1 MQKPKMLYASPF
13 NPMQS
18 GISDYSEV
26 LVQAL
31 QEKYD
36 ITLLVKDYEISNQ
49 KLTNSCDVLRYDQD
63 YIPFETF
70 DYVVYNIGNQP
81 FYHDYIYRC
90 CLEHPGL
97 VILHEYSIYFLTVGV
112 HSQDGDI
119 LGTVYK
125 QVGASGIHTLKN
137 AIQHEHQDLL
147 ECKSLSSELPLNLEI
162 LQSDNKFMVHSDY
175 VRDKI
180 LATGYVSSENIKK
193 INHIA
198 LIDESTEYLQR
209 EELFRKFGIPE
220 DAIILASFG
229 FIGKT
234 KLNHVICE
242 VVSKL
247 AQKLEQKICYVM
259 VGEGGYINNYVDGKT
274 IFKTG
279 YTKLEEFNSF
289 IKYSDIIMNL
299 RHPSMGETSGALI
312 RILGLGK
319 CCIIN
324 NEGWFA
330 ELPDDCVVKLGLSNL
345 EQELEKWIQKFID
358 APSLCKEYERNAK
371 EYIQEEYG
379 SDKIAAE
386 IQTFLRQNEF

>member
-36 ITLLVKDYEISNQ
+36 ITLLVKDYEITNQ
-49 KLTNSCDVLRYDQD
+49 ELAKSCDVLRYDLD
-63 YIPFETF
+63 HIPFEAF
-70 DYVVYNIGNQP
+70 DCVVYNIGNQP
-81 FYHDYIYRC
+81 FFHDYIYRC

-97 VILHEYSIYFLTVGV
+97 VILHEFSIYFLTVGV
-112 HSQDGDI
+112 HSNDGDI
-119 LGTVYK
+119 LGTVYQQAGVK
-125 QVGASGIHTLKN
+125 GIHKLKD
-137 AIQHEHQDLL
+137 AIQHEHPDLL
-147 ECKSLSSELPLNLEI
+147 ECKSLSAELPLNQEI
-162 LQSDNKFMVHSDY
+162 LQSGNKFMVHSNY

-180 LATGYVSSENIKK
+180 LATGYVKDENIRK
-193 INHIA
+193 INHVA
-198 LIDESTEYLQR
+198 LIDDSTEYLQR
-209 EELFRKFGIPE
+209 EKLFRKFGIPE

-247 AQKLEQKICYVM
+247 APKLEQKICYVM

-279 YTKLEEFNSF
+279 YTSIEEFNSF

-312 RILGLGK
+312 RVLGLGK

-330 ELPDDCVVKLGLSNL
+330 ELPDDCVVKLGFSNL
-345 EQELEKWIQKFID
+345 EQELEKWIQKFIT
-358 APSLCKEYERNAK
+358 APALCKEYEENAK
-371 EYIQEEYG
+371 GYIQKEYS
-379 SDKIAAE
+379 SDKIAGQ
-386 IQTFLRQNEF
+386 IQELLES